1 VATQVELVPC
11 SFHLLFKEDF
21 LVDKVSTENL
31 SIQRTMNSMIPL
43 FGNVHWRN
51 NVLIVKAGKETDP
64 KYEDLTVSDIPDAVD
79 FLIKYTVTIPTNE
92 ASRKGTKNHNN
103 HTKRNFNRGEDQ
115 KTIPQ
120 SYTPTA
126 HTLLQSGS
134 VSRTVGSMLWCGFLA
149 LVVTVIV
156 VMLLWGSPFH

>member
-1 VATQVELVPC
+1 MWLKDDEAPGDFWSVDTNEFIPDGIRDRARSHQFWCGNQELPC

-79 FLIKYTVTIPTNE
+79 FLIKYTVTIQ
-92 ASRKGTKNHNN
+92 KG
-103 HTKRNFNRGEDQ
+103 
-115 KTIPQ
+115 
-120 SYTPTA
+120 
-126 HTLLQSGS
+126 
-134 VSRTVGSMLWCGFLA
+134 
-149 LVVTVIV
+149 
-156 VMLLWGSPFH
+156 